1 MRVGVHFTRRLWAL
15 AGWELSQECFAPQAA
30 SPRTA
35 GELRMPFSAEQTP
48 LGGGERSL
56 GMGLLGMGGGSGC
69 RPPIRIAGCTSP
81 RPPDWSVAFLLL
93 CGSGG
98 PLRILTG
105 GGDSTQ

>member
-1 MRVGVHFTRRLWAL
+1 M
-15 AGWELSQECFAPQAA
+15 
-30 SPRTA
+30 
-35 GELRMPFSAEQTP
+35 
-48 LGGGERSL
+48 

-105 GGDSTQ
+105 GGDSTQELGKEECSRPGSGKETEVRTEALHLERGGGTPQPGWVK